1 MTVDVRLVGF
11 GALLLFASSG
21 LFFEAGVS
29 GYLAGAI
36 AVVAVVGTAVAAACA
51 RAGGTDAYAA

>member
-1 MTVDVRLVGF
+1 MTVDVRLVAF

-29 GYLAGAI
+29 GYLSVAIAGV
-36 AVVAVVGTAVAAACA
+36 AVVATALAAARA
-51 RAGGTDAYAA
+51 RAGESDAHVA

>member
-1 MTVDVRLVGF
+1 MTVDVRLVGS

-29 GYLAGAI
+29 GYLVGAI
-36 AVVAVVGTAVAAACA
+36 AVVAVVGTALAAV
-51 RAGGTDAYAA
+51 RAGGSDAHAA

>member
-1 MTVDVRLVGF
+1 MTVDVRLVAS

-29 GYLAGAI
+29 GYLSVSI
-36 AVVAVVGTAVAAACA
+36 AAVAVVGTALAAV
-51 RAGGTDAYAA
+51 RVGGTDAHAA

>member
-29 GYLAGAI
+29 GYLAGTI
-36 AVVAVVGTAVAAACA
+36 AGVAVVGTALAAL
-51 RAGGTDAYAA
+51 RAGGSDARAA